1 MAGHRYYSIS
11 NYFELD
17 EERVIK
23 NLRSE
28 LQRLFHQHFFKTIS
42 SSKKLKPIYSKVKKE
57 FKEESYLS
65 DVDYHKYRSAITK
78 FRISAHN
85 LPIEKGRWNGCDKAD
100 RKCTRCINHGL
111 GDEKHYLFFCNDPD
125 IVKMRSN
132 FIKENNLKGI
142 QRRNAV
148 SYMETMLSCKQGI
161 LTSVGKFLQ
170 GIIEVLK
177 DK

>member
-1 MAGHRYYSIS
+1 MQNDFVKTVDFCVFPILMAFRYDFY
-11 NYFELD
+11 
-17 EERVIK
+17 
-23 NLRSE
+23 
-28 LQRLFHQHFFKTIS
+28 
-42 SSKKLKPIYSKVKKE
+42 
-57 FKEESYLS
+57 
-65 DVDYHKYRSAITK
+65 
-78 FRISAHN
+78 HN

-100 RKCTRCINHGL
+100 RKCTRCINHEL

-148 SYMETMLSCKQGI
+148 SCMETMLSCKQGI

>member
-1 MAGHRYYSIS
+1 MIKTFKSLFIWPTSWHHDV
-11 NYFELD
+11 LD
-17 EERVIK
+17 RKVLICK
-23 NLRSE
+23 KWGR
-28 LQRLFHQHFFKTIS
+28 S
-42 SSKKLKPIYSKVKKE
+42 SSGTMSTELINVYSKKKE

-65 DVDYHKYRSAITK
+65 DVNYHKYRSAITK
-78 FRISAHN
+78 FRISSHN

-100 RKCTRCINHGL
+100 RKCTRCINHEL

-148 SYMETMLSCKQGI
+148 SCMETMLSCKHGI
-161 LTSVGKFLQ
+161 LTSMGKFLQ
-170 GIIEVLK
+170 GIIEVLM

>member
-1 MAGHRYYSIS
+1 MFLDWSFIGYSLGIRYLALNIQ
-11 NYFELD
+11 
-17 EERVIK
+17 IK
-23 NLRSE
+23 RYLKWSWIY
-28 LQRLFHQHFFKTIS
+28 RLKD
-42 SSKKLKPIYSKVKKE
+42 IYSEVKKE

-85 LPIEKGRWNGCDKAD
+85 LPIEKGRWNGCDKVD
-100 RKCTRCINHGL
+100 RKCTRCINHDL

-132 FIKENNLKGI
+132 SIKENNLKGI

-148 SYMETMLSCKQGI
+148 SYVETMLSCKQGI